1 MSYKHKKEVQLM
13 HHFYVFDLCLLHFQ
27 RQSGFHF
34 FFLFFILLLYV
45 DHLKQ
50 LKTKQGNTR

>member
-13 HHFYVFDLCLLHFQ
+13 HHFYVFDFMSLTF
-27 RQSGFHF
+27 SKTKWFSF